1 VITID
6 LSNPGSLEK
15 ILSSLKGENSA
26 NHLDFALVH
35 IDVSTYKPTHHTLE
49 EIHPYLN
56 IHGSV
61 VLERGIGIDGVGH
74 AINEFLS
81 ENQGDFRFVG
91 EECDTIWIAP
101 KKGYGW
107 TDSRVSTFPEYL

>member
-1 VITID
+1 
-6 LSNPGSLEK
+6 
-15 ILSSLKGENSA
+15 
-26 NHLDFALVH
+26 LDFALVH
-35 IDVSTYKPTHHTLE
+35 MDVSTYKPTQYALE
-49 EIHPYLN
+49 AVHPYLN
-56 IHGSV
+56 LHGSL
-61 VLERGIGIDGVGH
+61 VLERGIGIEGVGH

-91 EECDTIWIAP
+91 EECDTIWIAS